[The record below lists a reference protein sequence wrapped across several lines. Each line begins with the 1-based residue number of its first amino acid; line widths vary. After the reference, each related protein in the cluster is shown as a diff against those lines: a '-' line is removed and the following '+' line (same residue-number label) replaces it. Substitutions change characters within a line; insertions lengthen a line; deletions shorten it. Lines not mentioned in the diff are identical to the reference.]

1 MTYELWI
8 MMSFAHNFLSYSLL
22 ISHRVHGVHGEL
34 KDIKVTERPKG
45 LRSTQRFANE
55 LYTTINIAN
64 KSNHNYDVLMRTL
77 FE

>member
-1 MTYELWI
+1 MDYELWI

-22 ISHRVHGVHGEL
+22 ISHRVHRVHGEL

-55 LYTTINIAN
+55 VTSCVQLLKELTSYIQQQT
-64 KSNHNYDVLMRTL
+64 
-77 FE
+77 

>member
-1 MTYELWI
+1 MNYELWI

-22 ISHRVHGVHGEL
+22 ISHRVHRVHGEL

-55 LYTTINIAN
+55 VTSCVQLLKELTSYIQQQT
-64 KSNHNYDVLMRTL
+64 
-77 FE
+77 

>member
-1 MTYELWI
+1 MDYGLCI
-8 MMSFAHNFLSYSLL
+8 MISFSHNFLSYSLL

-55 LYTTINIAN
+55 LTSYIQQ
-64 KSNHNYDVLMRTL
+64 
-77 FE
+77 